1 MLESASTIDWVR
13 GDLLDLDI
21 PAHPAALRAHGEA
34 FLTAAFR
41 AAGTL
46 GKDNSVTQIS
56 EFRECPGG
64 STGRKLFLT
73 VAYEKPAPGLH
84 TDLFVKF
91 SRDFDDPI
99 RDQARD
105 QLAPEVRLGLL
116 SRHPDFPV
124 AVPACYFAD
133 YHNDSGTGILITQRI
148 LFGQDGIEPM
158 YEKCLDYKMPEPLAH
173 YRAIVANLARL
184 AGTQKSGRLTESIG
198 RHFPFDPAAQSL
210 AAPIRYNAEQ
220 LLRRVD
226 KFSDFA
232 RRYPRLI
239 QENIRS
245 DDFIETL
252 KMQIP
257 RFLQHEQAIKDYLLG
272 NPDLIALI
280 HWNANVDNAWFWRN
294 AEGKLECG
302 LLDWGSVNQMNI
314 ALALWGALSAAET
327 ELWDEHLDELLGLF
341 AAEFRNAGG
350 PALAIEGIKTHLFL
364 ATTLMCLSWLMD
376 APAMILRGIPD
387 LSEMESRFDPVFE
400 SLESPRVQLR
410 MFTNFLNLWER
421 HDFGRLLERFDA
433 RK

>member
-1 MLESASTIDWVR
+1 MPESTNTIDWVR

-21 PAHPAALRAHGEA
+21 PAHTAALRAGGEA

-56 EFRECPGG
+56 EFRDCPGG

-73 VAYEKPAPGLH
+73 VAYDEPAPELH
-84 TDLFVKF
+84 TELFVKF

-99 RDQARD
+99 RDQSKD
-105 QLAPEVRLGLL
+105 QLAPEVRMGLL
-116 SRHPDFPV
+116 SRHPDFPIT
-124 AVPACYFAD
+124 VPACYFAD

-148 LFGQDGIEPM
+148 PFGQDGIEPM

-173 YRAIVANLARL
+173 YRAIIANLARL
-184 AGTQKSGRLTESIG
+184 AGTHKSGRLTQSID
-198 RHFPFDPAAQSL
+198 RHFPVDPATQSF
-210 AAPIRYNAEQ
+210 AAPIRYNEEQ

-226 KFSDFA
+226 KFADFA
-232 RRYPRLI
+232 ARYPQLI
-239 QENIRS
+239 RENIRS
-245 DDFIETL
+245 DDFIEIL
-252 KMQIP
+252 KIQIP
-257 RFLQHEQAIKDYLLG
+257 LFLQCEQAIKDYLLG
-272 NPDLIALI
+272 NPGLIALI

-302 LLDWGSVNQMNI
+302 LMDWGSVNQMNI

-327 ELWDEHLDELLGLF
+327 ALWDEHLDELLGLF

-350 PALAIEGIKTHLFL
+350 PALAIEEIKTHLFL

-387 LSEMESRFDPVFE
+387 LSEVESRFDPVFE

-410 MFTNFLNLWER
+410 MFTNFLNLWQR
-421 HDFGRLLERFDA
+421 HDFGRLLELFDD
-433 RK
+433 RN